1 MVPYQVESR
10 RRHERR
16 ELGHELERLEQ
27 HVSRTVPPRMFQ
39 TVEHAAVGEQRQSL
53 RGHRRPRTIAAKPLE
68 ALAIA
73 GGHADI
79 RMDVDTRYTGTPG
92 AAWDHESLDVDS
104 ISDGRDALAG
114 AGSRGDPAVHRRAVE
129 LGQERLIAPSGSAS
143 SGSARG
149 PSPRRS
155 SNARMRRATRPVTR
169 VTSASSGG
177 GSAWKRAL
185 PASSMA

>member
-1 MVPYQVESR
+1 LTGRAWRDDFRSRTRRRGQHAVVPYQVESR

-16 ELGHELERLEQ
+16 ELGHELERFEQ
-27 HVSRTVPPRMFQ
+27 HVSRTVPPWMFQ

-79 RMDVDTRYTGTPG
+79 RMDVDTRYAGTPG

-104 ISDGRDALAG
+104 ISDGLRIFF
-114 AGSRGDPAVHRRAVE
+114 VVWHF
-129 LGQERLIAPSGSAS
+129 
-143 SGSARG
+143 
-149 PSPRRS
+149 
-155 SNARMRRATRPVTR
+155 
-169 VTSASSGG
+169 
-177 GSAWKRAL
+177 
-185 PASSMA
+185 